1 MRKVAFPDYYSCLR
15 LNYGASIEV
24 VKRNFRVLA
33 KFYHPDNLETGSP
46 EEFQKILKAYQI
58 LTSDR
63 DRKIYDYAFESFH
76 KNQITQISSVDKIK
90 SSLHPI
96 PPSRIIFTQSVRDFA
111 KKGLMRKGYRMK
123 DRKKW
128 TGILHDV
135 DVQILE
141 SEQNKVLHIQIP
153 LTVRIL
159 CPDCMGSD
167 IHCSACG
174 GNGTYKSFRN
184 LTLDLI
190 PTQWQSG
197 QILDIDLSHLRP
209 EKLTYFKK
217 KRIKVRLVVIPIHS
231 EPL

>member
-1 MRKVAFPDYYSCLR
+1 V
-15 LNYGASIEV
+15 
-24 VKRNFRVLA
+24 
-33 KFYHPDNLETGSP
+33 TGSS
-46 EEFQKILKAYQI
+46 EQFKRILKAYKI
-58 LTSDR
+58 LSSDR
-63 DRKIYDYAFESFH
+63 DRKIYDYAFESYH
-76 KNQITQISSVDKIK
+76 KNQNTLTSDIDKKITA
-90 SSLHPI
+90 LHPI

-128 TGILHDV
+128 TGIIHDV

-141 SEQNKVLHIQIP
+141 SEQNTVLHVQIP

-159 CPDCMGSD
+159 CPGCMGSD

-174 GNGTYKSFRN
+174 GNGSYKSFRN

-209 EKLTYFKK
+209 DRFTYFKK
-217 KRIKVRLVVIPIHS
+217 KKIKVRLVVIPIHS
-231 EPL
+231 KSLQNL